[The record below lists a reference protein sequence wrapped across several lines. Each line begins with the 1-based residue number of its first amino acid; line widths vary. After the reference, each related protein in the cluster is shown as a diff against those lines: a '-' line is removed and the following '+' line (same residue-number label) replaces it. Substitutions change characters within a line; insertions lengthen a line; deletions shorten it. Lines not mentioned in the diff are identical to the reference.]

1 MTKKKTI
8 SLRLSDDD
16 HTWLT
21 QNAGEISFFV
31 RNLIQEAK
39 RKDEE
44 RPLKERISETRK
56 LLDEAKK
63 MFDLTVRS
71 PYAETPEMQGSL
83 NRYTKD
89 VQRLRAKLAVLFQ
102 KS

>member
-1 MTKKKTI
+1 LKEKTI

-16 HTWLT
+16 HIWLT
-21 QNAGEISFFV
+21 QNATEVSSFI
-31 RNLIQEAK
+31 RNLVKEAK
-39 RKDEE
+39 RKDED
-44 RPLKERISETRK
+44 RPLKDRIDDTRK

-71 PYAETPEMQGSL
+71 PYAETPEMAGAL

-89 VQRLRAKLAVLFQ
+89 VQRLRAKLALLSK

>member
-1 MTKKKTI
+1 MKEKTI
-8 SLRLSDDD
+8 SLRISDSD

-21 QNAGEISFFV
+21 QNTIEISFFV
-31 RNLIQEAK
+31 RNLIQEAR

-44 RPLKERISETRK
+44 RPLKERISETKK

-63 MFDLTVRS
+63 MFDLTTGS
-71 PYAETPEMQGSL
+71 PYADTPEMIGSV
-83 NRYTKD
+83 NRYIKD
-89 VQRLRAKLAVLFQ
+89 VQRLRAKLALLSK